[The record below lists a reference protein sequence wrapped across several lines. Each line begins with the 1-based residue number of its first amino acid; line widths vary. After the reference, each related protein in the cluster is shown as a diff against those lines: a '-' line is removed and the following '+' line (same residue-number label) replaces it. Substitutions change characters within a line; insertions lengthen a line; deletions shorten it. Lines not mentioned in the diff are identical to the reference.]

1 MSLED
6 VKYLGIV
13 NEIGLERD
21 QDEFSNF
28 NLTVGIMVK
37 TDNKLDLSKGQEL
50 VKQLQ
55 KELLGKNIELGAIAV
70 PCPECGKTFNSEF
83 GMKQHMRIVH
93 KKKTKKSRKKRSKKK
108 K

>member
-1 MSLED
+1 MALED

-37 TDNKLDLSKGQEL
+37 IDKKLDLSEGQEL

-55 KELLGKNIELGAIAV
+55 KELQV
-70 PCPECGKTFNSEF
+70 KT
-83 GMKQHMRIVH
+83 
-93 KKKTKKSRKKRSKKK
+93 
-108 K
+108 

>member
-70 PCPECGKTFNSEF
+70 PCPVCGKTFNSEF

-93 KKKTKKSRKKRSKKK
+93 KKKTRKKRSKKK